1 MASVPG
7 IHFPNGFRSIVFMA
21 HGFRVLFFCSHS
33 LERESIMIRKSQ
45 GFTLIE
51 LLVVIAIIAVLIA
64 LLLPA
69 VQAAREA
76 ARRAQCTNNLK
87 QIGLAL
93 HNYVSGQ
100 TSMPPLSVDQ
110 AENSTG
116 GNIPMPHQNYSQ
128 HVRLLPYM
136 EQSPAYNAFN
146 LSFGARGSDSSTV
159 AYDIIQ
165 ASVITMQMSALLC
178 PSDTAPGSSSTE
190 SLGGSNVLVKAS
202 NYPSNVGLNRR
213 LNGWTMNG
221 PNYVLSTWD
230 NVGLRQTSINSF
242 TDGTSNT
249 AVFSEWVKGPAALP
263 SPKINLGMVYYSGV
277 TTASFTTDLQFA
289 QACQAMVPS
298 ATNTA
303 GNTAGAQSWGWKGEW
318 WAYGGTMIYS
328 HTNLPN
334 RFACDYDDQREDS
347 QAKSTLVNASSNH
360 PGGVNVL
367 FMDGSVRFI
376 KSSVG
381 IQPWYAIATPDG
393 GEVVSSDSL

>member
-1 MASVPG
+1 MV
-7 IHFPNGFRSIVFMA
+7 
-21 HGFRVLFFCSHS
+21 
-33 LERESIMIRKSQ
+33 RKRQ

-87 QIGLAL
+87 QLGLAM
-93 HNYVSGQ
+93 HNYISSQ
-100 TSMPPLSVDQ
+100 TLVPPLCVDM
-110 AENSTG
+110 AENSAGTSL
-116 GNIPMPHQNYSQ
+116 PMPHQNYSQ
-128 HVRLLPYM
+128 HVRLLPYL
-136 EQSPAYNAFN
+136 EQTSAYNALN
-146 LSFGARGSDSSTV
+146 LSFGTRGNDPNGTMPQ
-159 AYDIIQ
+159 YELIQ
-165 ASVITMQMSALLC
+165 ASVITMQVSNFLC
-178 PSDTAPGSSSTE
+178 PSDQNPGSSSTE
-190 SLGGSNVLVKAS
+190 NIGGTNKLVGAT
-202 NYPSNVGLNRR
+202 NYPPNVGLNRR

-230 NVGLRQTSINSF
+230 GAIAVRQVSINSF

-249 AVFSEWVKGPAALP
+249 AIFSEWVKGPAALP
-263 SPKINLGMVYYSGV
+263 SPKINLGMVFYSGV
-277 TTASFTTDLQFA
+277 TTASFTSDIQFA
-289 QACQAMVPS
+289 QACAGVVPLT
-298 ATNTA
+298 TNT
-303 GNTAGAQSWGWKGEW
+303 GTTAGQQSWGWKGEW

-334 RFACDYDDQREDS
+334 RYAMDYTDQHQDG
-347 QAKSTLVNASSNH
+347 QGKTTLINASSNH

-381 IQPWYAIATPDG
+381 IMPWYAIATPDG